1 MENQS
6 KPSARR
12 GRKPAAKPAEEV
24 EVKIEM
30 AKPITITPAKPKVKR
45 QEVQYEAREFKALQ
59 SQATFMLMQSG
70 ITVYDK
76 EKDMVREIRY
86 CEREN
91 SIWKDEQAP
100 NSVKTPVIF
109 RMGRLFVPK
118 SKPNLMKFLTMHP
131 GNRANGGSSFE
142 IIDEVKKKEVNL
154 DQEFLVNDAINAL
167 RTKELDDLLAV
178 AAAYNMDV
186 DRPFAEIKHDLLL
199 KAKKDPAGFIQSFDN
214 PSVAMKAKIRIA
226 AKYNVIKLDRDAI
239 RWFDTNKMIIS
250 VPAGQ
255 DPTDVFTRYCL
266 TEAAVPVVEEIDR
279 QL

>member
-70 ITVYDK
+70 ITVYDE

-131 GNRANGGSSFE
+131 GNKANGGSSFE
-142 IIDEVKKKEVNL
+142 IIDQLKKKEVNL
-154 DQEFLVNDAINAL
+154 DQEFLINDAINAL

-226 AKYNVIKLDRDAI
+226 SKYNIIKLDRDAV

>member
-1 MENQS
+1 MENQTN
-6 KPSARR
+6 PSARR
-12 GRKPAAKPAEEV
+12 GRKPAAKPAEQTTV
-24 EVKIEM
+24 EQPAAPTAV
-30 AKPITITPAKPKVKR
+30 TTPKPKVKR
-45 QEVQYEAREFKALQ
+45 QEVKYEAREFKALQ

-70 ITVYDK
+70 VTVYDE

-118 SKPNLMKFLTMHP
+118 TKPNLMKFLTMHP
-131 GNRANGGSSFE
+131 SNAANGGSSFE
-142 IIDEVKKKEVNL
+142 IIDLLKKKEVSL
-154 DQEFLVNDAINAL
+154 DQEFLVNDAINLL

-178 AAAYNMDV
+178 AAAHNMDV

-214 PSVAMKAKIRIA
+214 PSVAMKAKLRMA
-226 AKYNVIKLDRDAI
+226 QKYNIIKMNGDAI
-239 RWFDTNKMIIS
+239 RWFDTNNMIIS

-255 DPTDVFTRYCL
+255 DPVDVFTRYCL
-266 TEAAVPVVEEIDR
+266 TEAAVPIVEEIDR

>member
-1 MENQS
+1 MENQTN
-6 KPSARR
+6 PSARR
-12 GRKPAAKPAEEV
+12 GRKPAAKPAEQTTV
-24 EVKIEM
+24 EQPAAPTAV
-30 AKPITITPAKPKVKR
+30 TTPKPKVKR
-45 QEVQYEAREFKALQ
+45 QEVKYEAREFKALQ

-70 ITVYDK
+70 VTVYDE

-91 SIWKDEQAP
+91 SIWRDEQSP

-118 SKPNLMKFLTMHP
+118 TKPNLMKFLTMHP
-131 GNRANGGSSFE
+131 ENKVNGGSSFE
-142 IIDEVKKKEVNL
+142 IIDQLKKKEVSL
-154 DQEFLVNDAINAL
+154 DQEFLVNDAVNLL
-167 RTKELDDLLAV
+167 RTKDLDELLAV

-199 KAKKDPAGFIQSFDN
+199 KAKKDPAGFIGSFDN
-214 PSVAMKAKIRIA
+214 PSVAMKAKLRMA
-226 AKYNVIKLDRDAI
+226 QKYNIIKMGRDAI
-239 RWFDTNKMIIS
+239 RWFDTNNMIIS

-255 DPTDVFTRYCL
+255 DPVDVFTRYCL
-266 TEAAVPVVEEIDR
+266 TEAAVPIVEEIDR

>member
-1 MENQS
+1 MENQT

-12 GRKPAAKPAEEV
+12 GRKPAAKPAEQTTV
-24 EVKIEM
+24 EQPAAPTAVS
-30 AKPITITPAKPKVKR
+30 KPKPKVKR
-45 QEVQYEAREFKALQ
+45 QEVKYEAREFKALQ

-70 ITVYDK
+70 ITVYDE

-91 SIWKDEQAP
+91 SIWRDEQAP

-118 SKPNLMKFLTMHP
+118 TKPNLMKFLTMHP
-131 GNRANGGSSFE
+131 GNKANGGSSFE
-142 IIDEVKKKEVNL
+142 IIDQLKKKEVSL
-154 DQEFLVNDAINAL
+154 DQEFLVNDAINLL

-214 PSVAMKAKIRIA
+214 PSVAMKAKLRMA
-226 AKYNVIKLDRDAI
+226 QKYNIIKMDRDAI
-239 RWFDTNKMIIS
+239 RWFDTNSMIIS

-255 DPTDVFTRYCL
+255 DPVDVFTRYCL
-266 TEAAVPVVEEIDR
+266 TEAAVPIVEEIDR

>member
-1 MENQS
+1 MENQT
-6 KPSARR
+6 KPRR
-12 GRKPAAKPAEEV
+12 GRKPAAKPAEETV
-24 EVKIEM
+24 AETQV
-30 AKPITITPAKPKVKR
+30 AKPIAIVPAKPKIKRKEVK
-45 QEVQYEAREFKALQ
+45 YEAREFKALQ

-70 ITVYDK
+70 VTVYDE

-109 RMGRLFVPK
+109 RLGRLFVPK
-118 SKPNLMKFLTMHP
+118 TKPNLMKFLTLHP

-142 IIDEVKKKEVNL
+142 IIDEVKKKEVNI
-154 DQEFLVNDAINAL
+154 DMEFLTNDAINLL
-167 RTKELDDLLAV
+167 RTKDLDELLSV

-186 DRPFAEIKHDLLL
+186 DRPVAEIKHDLLL
-199 KAKKDPAGFIQSFDN
+199 KAKKDPSGFISSFDN
-214 PSVAMKAKIRIA
+214 PSVAMKAKIRMA
-226 AKYNVIKLDRDAI
+226 AKYNVIRLARDAI

-255 DPTDVFTRYCL
+255 EPIDVFTRYCL

>member
-1 MENQS
+1 MEQQT
-6 KPSARR
+6 KPRR
-12 GRKPAAKPAEEV
+12 GRKPAAKPAAEASV
-24 EVKIEM
+24 EAVETPS
-30 AKPITITPAKPKVKR
+30 APTAVAPAKPKIKRNEVK
-45 QEVQYEAREFKALQ
+45 YEAREFKALQ
-59 SQATFMLMQSG
+59 SSGTFMLMQSG
-70 ITVYDK
+70 ITVYDE

-118 SKPNLMKFLTMHP
+118 TKPNLMKFLKVHP
-131 GNRANGGSSFE
+131 GNKANGGSSFE
-142 IIDEVKKKEVNL
+142 IIDEMKKKSVNI
-154 DQEFLVNDAINAL
+154 DQEFLINDAINLL
-167 RTKELDDLLAV
+167 RTKDLDDLLSV

-186 DRPFAEIKHDLLL
+186 DRPVAEIKHDLLL
-199 KAKKDPAGFIQSFDN
+199 KAKKDPSGFINSFDN
-214 PSVAMKAKIRIA
+214 PSVAMKAKLRMA
-226 AKYNVIKLDRDAI
+226 QKYNIIKMDKDAV
-239 RWFDTNKMIIS
+239 RWFDTNRMIIS

-255 DPTDVFTRYCL
+255 DPVDVFTRYCL

>member
-1 MENQS
+1 MENQTN
-6 KPSARR
+6 PSARR
-12 GRKPAAKPAEEV
+12 GRKPAAKPAESTTV
-24 EVKIEM
+24 EQPAAPTAVS
-30 AKPITITPAKPKVKR
+30 TPKPKVKR
-45 QEVQYEAREFKALQ
+45 QEAKYEAREFKALQ

-70 ITVYDK
+70 ITVYDE

-91 SIWKDEQAP
+91 SIWRDEQAP

-118 SKPNLMKFLTMHP
+118 TKPNLMKFLTMHP
-131 GNRANGGSSFE
+131 GNKANGGSSFE
-142 IIDEVKKKEVNL
+142 IIDQLKKKEVSL
-154 DQEFLVNDAINAL
+154 DQEFLVNDAINLL

-214 PSVAMKAKIRIA
+214 PSVAMKAKLRMA
-226 AKYNVIKLDRDAI
+226 QKYNIIKMDRDAI
-239 RWFDTNKMIIS
+239 RWFDTNNMIIS

-255 DPTDVFTRYCL
+255 DPVDVFTRYCL
-266 TEAAVPVVEEIDR
+266 TEAAVPIVEEIDR